1 MHNFLFV
8 VFWLFCL
15 STVNSLLNSRRF
27 FSFLACFF
35 LFVDFQGR
43 VSQLSPTYLLLN
55 LLTNNKMERHVTDC
69 EGLRIVVSMTDEVS
83 DAITDWARVAE
94 LYERKTES
102 TLQILGQYFITK
114 NQFVIFHPEIKFHI
128 LKGLTEDDKKT
139 FDDSSMYLNKK
150 LKSGLMK

>member
-1 MHNFLFV
+1 
-8 VFWLFCL
+8 
-15 STVNSLLNSRRF
+15 
-27 FSFLACFF
+27 
-35 LFVDFQGR
+35 
-43 VSQLSPTYLLLN
+43 
-55 LLTNNKMERHVTDC
+55 MERHVTDC

-114 NQFVIFHPEIKFHI
+114 NQFVIFHSDIKFYI
-128 LKGLTEDDKKT
+128 LKGLIEDDKKT